1 MNQGGESF
9 FWSFRAYFMALFRSM
24 LTLWRAVS
32 TGISYLLA
40 STDAKKEVTELYP
53 DPVSSRTPD
62 ELPTRS
68 RGLLK
73 NDIIRCTGC
82 YACSKVCPTGC
93 FEIHTEEGPKP
104 GKLWVSTFDIDYSKC
119 LFCGLCVDACEPG
132 SLTHSRR
139 YEGAAQSVA
148 DLRAA
153 FGRGPISKEMRE
165 RWKRQRELQSDGG
178 VIE

>member
-1 MNQGGESF
+1 MNSSSQTF
-9 FWSFRAYFMALFRSM
+9 FGSFRGYFAALLRSL
-24 LTLWRAVS
+24 LTLWRGLS
-32 TGISYLLA
+32 TGLSYLL
-40 STDAKKEVTELYP
+40 SNSDAKKEVTELYP

-73 NDIIRCTGC
+73 NDIQRCTGC
-82 YACSKVCPTGC
+82 YACSEVCPTGC

-104 GKLWVSTFDIDYSKC
+104 GKLWVSTFNIDFSKC
-119 LFCGLCVDACEPG
+119 LFCGLCVEACEPA

-139 YEGAAQSVA
+139 YEGAAEQVS

-153 FGRGPISKEMRE
+153 YGRGPISREMRE
-165 RWKRQRELQSDGG
+165 RWRRQRELQSESGG
-178 VIE
+178 IE